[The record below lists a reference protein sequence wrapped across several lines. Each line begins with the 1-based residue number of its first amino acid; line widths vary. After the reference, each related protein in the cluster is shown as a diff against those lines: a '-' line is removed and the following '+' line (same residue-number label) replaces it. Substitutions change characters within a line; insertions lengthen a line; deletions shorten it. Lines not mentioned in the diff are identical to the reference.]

1 VARAIVTLAE
11 PGAEWVSGAVVDF
24 NGASHLR

>member
-1 VARAIVTLAE
+1 VAAAILTLAE

-24 NGASHLR
+24 NGASYLR